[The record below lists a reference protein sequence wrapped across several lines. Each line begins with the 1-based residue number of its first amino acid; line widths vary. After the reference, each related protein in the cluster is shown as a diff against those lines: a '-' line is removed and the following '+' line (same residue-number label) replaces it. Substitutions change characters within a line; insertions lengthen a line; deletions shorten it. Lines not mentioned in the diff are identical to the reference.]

1 VKNNLSRKFV
11 ILFLILLIIAISLW
25 QGKKYLQRKKTE
37 KSDIEKYYPET
48 TVKLSVLNGSGID
61 FAARNVRSFIL
72 DNFDRVMVINAKNV
86 RGGKYN
92 FNKTII
98 VVRKRN
104 KEKKLKYLQAL
115 TGIKRRILAY
125 NKDGNE
131 EFYIIV
137 GRDYKKYFSKKEKYG
152 K

>member
-1 VKNNLSRKFV
+1 M
-11 ILFLILLIIAISLW
+11 W
-25 QGKKYLQRKKTE
+25 QGKKYLLRKKTE

>member
-1 VKNNLSRKFV
+1 M
-11 ILFLILLIIAISLW
+11 W

>member
-1 VKNNLSRKFV
+1 
-11 ILFLILLIIAISLW
+11 LW